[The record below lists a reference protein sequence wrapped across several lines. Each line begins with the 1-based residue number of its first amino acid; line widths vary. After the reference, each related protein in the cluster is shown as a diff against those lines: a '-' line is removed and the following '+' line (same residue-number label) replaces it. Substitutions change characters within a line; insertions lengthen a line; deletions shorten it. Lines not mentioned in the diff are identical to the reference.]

1 MEDKYQEFEQSSAL
15 YADAGNESL
24 CATWLLYETT
34 TNLKDRSS
42 PRSGIALNRHNSVS
56 RCAAIGRPW
65 NQLHLHTYVE
75 TAADSLTPGGHLT
88 CSLLQ
93 TLQIPSAI
101 YRFHMQSFKPG
112 HHTYS
117 LRLRKL
123 RRAVEV
129 RRHACPVHFFLWSC
143 GRGHGKK
150 RKGVL
155 LNTSYLISSFIYSV
169 IFIIQIKYVC

>member
-42 PRSGIALNRHNSVS
+42 PRSGTALNRHNSVS

-88 CSLLQ
+88 CLLPL
-93 TLQIPSAI
+93 TDIANSICNLQFP
-101 YRFHMQSFKPG
+101 Y
-112 HHTYS
+112 
-117 LRLRKL
+117 
-123 RRAVEV
+123 AVIQ
-129 RRHACPVHFFLWSC
+129 A
-143 GRGHGKK
+143 G
-150 RKGVL
+150 
-155 LNTSYLISSFIYSV
+155 TSHI
-169 IFIIQIKYVC
+169 